1 MQYEGMVLV
10 SSSAQAWAC
19 IDDLDAPEWSG
30 TISEITVVEPRS
42 GLHTIRIGEGERA
55 GAFAVME
62 VEYDEVRRSGKL
74 AGRTPFG
81 PDPQPR

>member
-1 MQYEGMVLV
+1 
-10 SSSAQAWAC
+10 
-19 IDDLDAPEWSG
+19 
-30 TISEITVVEPRS
+30 
-42 GLHTIRIGEGERA
+42 
-55 GAFAVME
+55 ME